1 MMRFWK
7 RAAVLTAVGAFAIT
21 GVTGCSGTLD
31 SDAVVATVGGEDI
44 TLGVANFYARMQQGM
59 YEPYYAGIMGTT
71 AEDMWTQE
79 YDGDSTFEQ
88 YTKEGLLE
96 TLENM
101 YILSQHAADY
111 DVSLTDD
118 EKESIES
125 AASNFSND
133 NTEESKEVVTGYQ
146 KNIEKFLELATIQ
159 TKMESAM
166 KEGVDEEVSDDEAAQ
181 KSMDYVFF
189 SYTTTDDSGNSTEL
203 TDDEKEALKTTAQD
217 LADQV
222 SGGEDFA
229 SAAEN
234 AGAEVQTATFDAD
247 STSPDADL
255 IAAADAL
262 ENEGDVTAPVETDS
276 GVYVAQLTSLLD
288 REATDAEKENI
299 VEQRRQDQYDS
310 LLEDWREDAAI
321 DVNERVWDK
330 VDFIDQGITLISSE
344 DEESS
349 ASDDTAETEQ
359 NEDASS
365 EDGSG
370 AESGTEENAE

>member
-1 MMRFWK
+1 M
-7 RAAVLTAVGAFAIT
+7 LVG
-21 GVTGCSGTLD
+21 V
-31 SDAVVATVGGEDI
+31 
-44 TLGVANFYARMQQGM
+44 Y
-59 YEPYYAGIMGTT
+59 
-71 AEDMWTQE
+71 
-79 YDGDSTFEQ
+79 
-88 YTKEGLLE
+88 
-96 TLENM
+96 
-101 YILSQHAADY
+101 
-111 DVSLTDD
+111 
-118 EKESIES
+118 
-125 AASNFSND
+125 
-133 NTEESKEVVTGYQ
+133 
-146 KNIEKFLELATIQ
+146 
-159 TKMESAM
+159 
-166 KEGVDEEVSDDEAAQ
+166 EEVWDDEAAQ

>member
-1 MMRFWK
+1 M
-7 RAAVLTAVGAFAIT
+7 
-21 GVTGCSGTLD
+21 
-31 SDAVVATVGGEDI
+31 
-44 TLGVANFYARMQQGM
+44 
-59 YEPYYAGIMGTT
+59 
-71 AEDMWTQE
+71 
-79 YDGDSTFEQ
+79 
-88 YTKEGLLE
+88 
-96 TLENM
+96 
-101 YILSQHAADY
+101 
-111 DVSLTDD
+111 
-118 EKESIES
+118 
-125 AASNFSND
+125 
-133 NTEESKEVVTGYQ
+133 
-146 KNIEKFLELATIQ
+146 
-159 TKMESAM
+159 
-166 KEGVDEEVSDDEAAQ
+166 
-181 KSMDYVFF
+181 
-189 SYTTTDDSGNSTEL
+189 
-203 TDDEKEALKTTAQD
+203 
-217 LADQV
+217 

-349 ASDDTAETEQ
+349 ASADTAETEQ

>member
-59 YEPYYAGIMGTT
+59 DETYYAGIMGTT

-133 NTEESKEVVTGYQ
+133 NTEESK
-146 KNIEKFLELATIQ
+146 
-159 TKMESAM
+159 
-166 KEGVDEEVSDDEAAQ
+166 
-181 KSMDYVFF
+181 
-189 SYTTTDDSGNSTEL
+189 
-203 TDDEKEALKTTAQD
+203 
-217 LADQV
+217 
-222 SGGEDFA
+222 
-229 SAAEN
+229 
-234 AGAEVQTATFDAD
+234 
-247 STSPDADL
+247 
-255 IAAADAL
+255 
-262 ENEGDVTAPVETDS
+262 
-276 GVYVAQLTSLLD
+276 
-288 REATDAEKENI
+288 
-299 VEQRRQDQYDS
+299 
-310 LLEDWREDAAI
+310 
-321 DVNERVWDK
+321 
-330 VDFIDQGITLISSE
+330 
-344 DEESS
+344 
-349 ASDDTAETEQ
+349 
-359 NEDASS
+359 
-365 EDGSG
+365 
-370 AESGTEENAE
+370 